1 MGNCHMHKQQPKVKM
16 SLHGPLGTNYQFGC
30 CEKEVNVTQVLNQN
44 TEPQNGCEVMVH
56 EVSEPF

>member
-1 MGNCHMHKQQPKVKM
+1 MHKQQPKVKM